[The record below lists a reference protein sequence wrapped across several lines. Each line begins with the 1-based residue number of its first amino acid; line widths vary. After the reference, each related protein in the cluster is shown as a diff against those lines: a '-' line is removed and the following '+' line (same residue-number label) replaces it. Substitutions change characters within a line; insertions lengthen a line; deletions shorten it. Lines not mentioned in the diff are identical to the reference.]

1 MAPAHHARPGSAGV
15 TRTVC
20 LHGPESTGKTTLGPR
35 LAEALGGIYVE
46 EFGRTWS
53 EAKGLGFTMTDLVAI
68 AKGHMAAMRDALNRR
83 PAWIVTD
90 TDPLMTAVWADMLF
104 GTRDPWFDRFRDTSD
119 FYLMFDIDLPW
130 VPDGTRMFGTEEL
143 RLRFFEL
150 AKAELDKRR
159 VPWTLVGGRGDDR
172 FRNAL
177 AAIDDAADR
186 GCFPVAA

>member
-1 MAPAHHARPGSAGV
+1 MTA
-15 TRTVC
+15 TIC
-20 LHGPESTGKTTLGPR
+20 LHGPESTGKSTLGPR

-68 AKGHMAAMRDALNRR
+68 AKGHMAATRDALNRR
-83 PAWIVTD
+83 PPYVILD

-104 GTRDPWFDRFRDTSD
+104 GERDPWFDRFQETAD

-143 RLRFFEL
+143 RRRFFEL
-150 AKAELDKRR
+150 SRAELERR
-159 VPWTLVGGRGDDR
+159 GLPYAMIVGHGEER
-172 FRNAL
+172 FANAMKAIQDATRAGHL
-177 AAIDDAADR
+177 AHAA
-186 GCFPVAA
+186 